1 MKIISLVENTVSTN
15 QLTARHG
22 LCFYIETRDH
32 KMLVDLG
39 PNDIFLRNAA
49 ALEIDIAEIDMV
61 VLTNGYV
68 DHVGGLKAFLNV
80 NDTAKIYLH
89 RNVCDPHF
97 LKVEGI
103 PCPIGIDMSLIDEEN
118 DRFVF
123 TNHFT
128 KVDGEITLFAGTRG
142 RKCFSKANEAMY
154 VRKEQKLVQDS
165 FSHEQSL
172 LLTNG
177 KEWALV
183 AGCAYNGILNILDRA
198 VEVCQEKPKTV
209 ISGFHTFNPPTG
221 TYESDAFIEELG
233 TELSQWSDTEFYT
246 CHCTGDMAYQ
256 KLKDVLGSK
265 LNYLSAGQQ
274 IELLEEIEGYILY

>member
-1 MKIISLVENTVSTN
+1 MKIIPLVENTVTTN
-15 QLTARHG
+15 NLESRHG

-39 PNDIFLRNAA
+39 PNDTFLRNAA
-49 ALEIDIAEIDMV
+49 VLEIDITEIDMV
-61 VLTNGYV
+61 VLTNGYA

-89 RNVCDPHF
+89 RNACNPHF

-103 PCPIGIDMSLIDEEN
+103 PCPIGIDMSLIDEE
-118 DRFVF
+118 DERFVF

-128 KVDGEITLFAGTRG
+128 KVDGEITLFAGIRG
-142 RKCFSKANEAMY
+142 RRCFSKSNDVMY
-154 VRKEQKLVQDS
+154 VRKDGKLEQDT
-165 FSHEQSL
+165 FSHEQCL

-198 VEVCQEKPKTV
+198 VEVCQEKPKIV
-209 ISGFHTFNPPTG
+209 VSGFHTFNPPTG
-221 TYESDAFIEELG
+221 TYESDALIDELGEELK
-233 TELSQWSDTEFYT
+233 QWTDTEFHT
-246 CHCTGDMAYQ
+246 CHCTGNVAYQ
-256 KLKDVLGSK
+256 KLKEVLDNK
-265 LNYLSAGQQ
+265 LHYLSTGQQ

>member
-1 MKIISLVENTVSTN
+1 MKIIPLVENTGSDN
-15 QLTARHG
+15 HLIFRHG
-22 LCFYIETRDH
+22 LCLYVETRDH

-39 PNDIFLRNAA
+39 PNDTFLRNAA
-49 ALEIDIAEIDMV
+49 TLEIDITEIDMV

-68 DHVGGLKAFLNV
+68 DHVGGLKTFLNV
-80 NDTAKIYLH
+80 NDKAKIYLN

-103 PCPIGIDMSLIDEEN
+103 PCPIGIDMNLIDEESE
-118 DRFVF
+118 RFVL

-128 KVDGEITLFAGTRG
+128 KVDGEITLFAGIRG
-142 RKCFSKANEAMY
+142 RKCFSEANEVMY
-154 VRKEQKLVQDS
+154 VRRNGKLLQDT

-177 KEWALV
+177 KEWALI

-198 VEVCQEKPKTV
+198 IEVCQEKPKTV
-209 ISGFHTFNPPTG
+209 VSGFHTFNPPTG
-221 TYESDAFIEELG
+221 TYESDKLIEELG
-233 TELSQWSDTEFYT
+233 DELKQWTDTEFYT
-246 CHCTGDMAYQ
+246 CHCTGNVAYQ
-256 KLKDVLGSK
+256 KLKEVLGSK
-265 LNYLSAGQQ
+265 LNYLSTGQR